1 MVARRR
7 RGWLALGPA
16 AVAAAVLGGAAAAT
30 AADADLARLIEAAR
44 QEGEVHYI
52 DAVVHPKT
60 QAVLD
65 RAFRRKYGL
74 PDSFKFTH
82 TLQGTGQ
89 VVASVQQEIK
99 AGQHTID
106 VVWVGA
112 PTFFKAAAKAG
123 DFLPY
128 VSSEWKH
135 YEGMVKR
142 LGIEADPPNW
152 IAPISYPFVPVWN
165 RKCPGFADVQITSWK
180 DLLNPAFKGK
190 MIISDVRRSF
200 TFAATW
206 VGLEGVLGRAYF
218 TKFVEL
224 TQPAVIYRTE
234 ESLQKVISC
243 EYPIQIWQSPGRVFQ
258 RVEED
263 PTLNLGVAWPQEG
276 IVLLGVPLAILKGT
290 KHPSAARLLVEFL
303 LSEEAMT
310 IYVSGEPRLSLREGL
325 TLPDTVRKYLPD
337 VDKVK
342 VIPVNWP
349 ALNLSDIRK
358 AQNDFRKVLNV
369 D

>member
-1 MVARRR
+1 MMRKPLRWV
-7 RGWLALGPA
+7 PA
-16 AVAAAVLGGAAAAT
+16 ACAAAA
-30 AADADLARLIEAAR
+30 ALVCPAGGWGADADVAQMVEAAKR
-44 QEGEVHYI
+44 EGEVHF
-52 DAVVHPKT
+52 
-60 QAVLD
+60 LD
-65 RAFRRKYGL
+65 NQNQPQTAAAMERGFRKRYGL
-74 PDSFKFTH
+74 PDSFKVTH
-82 TLQGTGQ
+82 TLRGTGEA
-89 VVASVQQEIK
+89 VATVQQEIK
-99 AGQHTID
+99 AGQHTVD
-106 VVWVGA
+106 LMWVGGSA
-112 PTFFKAAAKAG
+112 SFLKAAAKSG
-123 DFLPY
+123 DLLPY
-128 VSSEWKH
+128 LSPEWKH
-135 YEGMVKR
+135 YEAHVKG
-142 LGIEADPPNW
+142 LGLEAEPPQW
-152 IAPISYPFVPVWN
+152 ITPTGYAFVPVWN
-165 RKCPGFADVQITSWK
+165 RKCPGFANVQIKGWR